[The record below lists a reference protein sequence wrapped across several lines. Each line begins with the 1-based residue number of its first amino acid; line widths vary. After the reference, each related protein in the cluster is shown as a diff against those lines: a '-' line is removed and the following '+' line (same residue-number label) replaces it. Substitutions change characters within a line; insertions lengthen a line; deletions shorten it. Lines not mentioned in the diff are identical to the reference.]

1 MGGGDIMSETV
12 GLDILE
18 STGEVDK
25 SQVNR
30 TMIEYTFLAIAFL
43 VITMMVPDDEST
55 FGILSALPAVF
66 LLSFIFYTKRILE
79 GLTLASLLAFFMA
92 HKMAFFSPMSE
103 TIAEVL
109 TDGDTQWLFIVCG
122 LMGSIIALIERGGG
136 ASAFGE
142 WVSKR
147 ARTRK
152 STLLWTWLLG
162 IAIFIDD
169 YLNSLTVGS
178 CMAPITDKHKVS
190 REKLAYIVD
199 STAAPVCVLIP
210 ISTWAV
216 YIASLL
222 EQAGAAPEGEGVRYF
237 IQTIP
242 YNVYG
247 WVAALIVPLVILGV
261 IPIFGP
267 MKKAEKRASEEGIL
281 APPGS
286 DKIDIHSGEK
296 VKTPSKPRVFNFFL
310 PILVLIGSTIYFDI
324 DMQLGVLSTV
334 AFIFLL
340 YIPQG
345 LMGPEE
351 FFDTCVVGIKQMLF
365 PLLMVILALTFA
377 NINEKIGF
385 LTYII
390 DTAKVYMTPEMLPL
404 VVFIVLGITEF
415 IMGLSWGM
423 YAIAIPIVIP
433 LATAVGANPVVA
445 VGAVCSAGVWGS
457 HICFYSDA
465 TILSSAASGCDNYRH
480 AITQMPYGFLG
491 AAITSVAFLLIG
503 FMGL

>member
-1 MGGGDIMSETV
+1 MSDIGNPS
-12 GLDILE
+12 LDIHE
-18 STGEVDK
+18 ISDAERRKTI
-25 SQVNR
+25 
-30 TMIEYTFLAIAFL
+30 IEYCTLAVIFCL
-43 VITMMVPDDEST
+43 VTVLVPAEVEN
-55 FGILSALPAVF
+55 FGAISAIPSIF
-66 LLSFIFYTKRILE
+66 LLGFIFYTKRILE
-79 GLTLASLLAFFMA
+79 GLTLACILAFLMGF
-92 HKMAFFSPMSE
+92 KTEFFSPMSD
-103 TIAEVL
+103 TIVEVL

-122 LMGSIIALIERGGG
+122 LMGSIIALIESSGG
-136 ASAFGE
+136 AAAFGQ
-142 WVSKR
+142 WVSQR
-147 ARTRK
+147 AKTRK

-162 IAIFIDD
+162 VLIFIDD
-169 YLNSLTVGS
+169 YLNCLTVGS

-222 EQAGAAPEGEGVRYF
+222 EQSGAAAEGEGIKYF

-242 YNVYG
+242 YNIYG
-247 WVAALIVPLVILGV
+247 WVAALLVPLVIMGIV
-261 IPIFGP
+261 PVFGP
-267 MKKAEKRASEEGIL
+267 MKKAERRATEEGIL

-286 DKIDIHSGEK
+286 DKIDIRGGQQLK
-296 VKTPSKPRVFNFFL
+296 QVINPKIVNFFL
-310 PILVLIGSTIYFDI
+310 PILFLIVSTIYFDI
-324 DMQLGVLSTV
+324 DMQLGVLATV
-334 AFIFLL
+334 AFTFLL

-351 FFDTCVVGIKQMLF
+351 FFDTCVVGIKHMLF
-365 PLLMVILALTFA
+365 PLLLVVLAFTFA
-377 NINEKIGF
+377 NVNEQIGF
-385 LTYII
+385 LTWVIE
-390 DTAKVYMTPEMLPL
+390 TAKVYMTPEMLPL
-404 VVFIVLGITEF
+404 IVFLVLGVTEF

-433 LATAVGANPVVA
+433 LAIAVGANPVVA

-480 AITQMPYGFLG
+480 AITQMPFGFLG
-491 AAITSVAFLLIG
+491 AIISALAFFFIG
-503 FMGL
+503 QMGF

>member
-1 MGGGDIMSETV
+1 MSDPTEIIV
-12 GLDILE
+12 EGREELLE
-18 STGEVDK
+18 PHVPMRRIIT
-25 SQVNR
+25 
-30 TMIEYTFLAIAFL
+30 EYIVLAIAFF
-43 VITMMVPDDEST
+43 VIVYFSPADTAE
-55 FGILSALPAVF
+55 FGAVSAIPSIF
-66 LLSFIFYTKRILE
+66 LLAFIFYTKRILE
-79 GLTLASLLAFFMA
+79 GLTLASLLGFL
-92 HKMAFFSPMSE
+92 MAFKLEFFGELNSSLVS
-103 TIAEVL
+103 VL
-109 TDGDTQWLFIVCG
+109 TNEDTQWLFIVCG

-136 ASAFGE
+136 AAAFGT

-147 ARTRK
+147 AKTRK
-152 STLLWTWLLG
+152 STLLWTWVLG
-162 IAIFIDD
+162 VAIFIDD

-216 YIASLL
+216 YIATLL
-222 EQAGAAPEGEGVRYF
+222 EQSGAAADGQGLQYF

-242 YNVYG
+242 YNLYG
-247 WVAALIVPLVILGV
+247 WIAVAIVPLVILGI
-261 IPIFGP
+261 IPEFGP
-267 MKKAEKRASEEGIL
+267 MKKAEQRAREQGIL

-286 DKIDIHSGEK
+286 DKIDIHSGENFK
-296 VKTPSKPRVFNFFL
+296 LPAKPKILNFFL
-310 PILVLIGSTIYFDI
+310 PIMVLIASTIYFDI
-324 DMQLGVLSTV
+324 DMQMGVLTTV
-334 AFIFLL
+334 AFMFLL

-345 LMGPEE
+345 IIGPEA
-351 FFDTCVVGIKQMLF
+351 FFDAVVTGVKNMLF
-365 PLLMVILALTFA
+365 PLMMVVLAFTFA
-377 NINEKIGF
+377 DINEKLGF
-385 LTYII
+385 LNYVI
-390 DTAKVYMTPEMLPL
+390 DSSQVFMTPEMLPF

-433 LATAVGANPVVA
+433 LSLAIGANPVVA

-480 AITQMPYGFLG
+480 AVTQMPYGFLG
-491 AAITSVAFLLIG
+491 AALTALGFLAIG
-503 FMGL
+503 FLGI

>member
-1 MGGGDIMSETV
+1 MSETIGMEV
-12 GLDILE
+12 VQPTEDI
-18 STGEVDK
+18 DK
-25 SQVNR
+25 STINR
-30 TMIEYTFLAIAFL
+30 TLIEYTFLAVAFL
-43 VITMMVPDDEST
+43 TITVLVPDDEST
-55 FGILSALPAVF
+55 LGVFSALPSIF

-92 HKMAFFSPMSE
+92 HKLDFFSPMSASL
-103 TIAEVL
+103 TEVL
-109 TDGDTQWLFIVCG
+109 TDDNTQWLFIVCG
-122 LMGSIIALIERGGG
+122 LMGSIIALIERAGG

-142 WVSKR
+142 WVAKR
-147 ARTRK
+147 AKTK
-152 STLLWTWLLG
+152 NSTLLWTWVLG
-162 IAIFIDD
+162 IVIFIDD

-178 CMAPITDKHKVS
+178 CMAPITDKYKVS

-216 YIASLL
+216 YIATLL
-222 EQAGAAPEGEGVRYF
+222 EQAGAAPEGEGVKYF

-242 YNVYG
+242 YNVYA
-247 WVAALIVPLVILGV
+247 WVAVLVVPLVILGI
-261 IPIFGP
+261 IPTFGP
-267 MKKAEKRASEEGIL
+267 MKEAERRASEDGIL

-286 DKIDIHSGEK
+286 DKIDIHSGQT
-296 VKTPSKPRVFNFFL
+296 VKQPSRPRVFNFFL
-310 PILVLIGSTIYFDI
+310 PLLVLVGSTIYFDI

-334 AFIFLL
+334 AFMFVL
-340 YIPQG
+340 YIFQG

-365 PLLMVILALTFA
+365 PLLMVVLALTFA

-385 LTYII
+385 LTYVI
-390 DTAKVYMTPEMLPL
+390 DTAKIYMTPEMMPFI
-404 VVFIVLGITEF
+404 VFLVLGITEF

-433 LATAVGANPVVA
+433 LAVAVGANPLVA

-480 AITQMPYGFLG
+480 AVTQMPYGFLG
-491 AAITSVAFLLIG
+491 AFITGIIFLVIG
-503 FMGL
+503 FMGI

>member
-1 MGGGDIMSETV
+1 MSETD
-12 GLDILE
+12 GAKNLE
-18 STGEVDK
+18 LIGDVDK
-25 SQVNR
+25 KEVKKSL
-30 TMIEYTFLAIAFL
+30 IEYTFMAIFFLAVTIL
-43 VITMMVPDDEST
+43 VPDDEKS
-55 FGILSALPAVF
+55 FGLVSALPAVF

-92 HKMAFFSPMSE
+92 YKLDFFVPLSE
-103 TIAEVL
+103 TLSEVL
-109 TDGDTQWLFIVCG
+109 TDGDTQWLIIVCG

-136 ASAFGE
+136 AAAFGE
-142 WVSKR
+142 WVSTR
-147 ARTRK
+147 AKTRK
-152 STLLWTWLLG
+152 STLLWTWMLG
-162 IAIFIDD
+162 LVIFIDD

-190 REKLAYIVD
+190 REQLAYIVD

-222 EQAGAAPEGEGVRYF
+222 EQAGVAAEGEGVKYF

-242 YNVYG
+242 YNVYA
-247 WVAALIVPLVILGV
+247 WVAVLIVPLVIIGI

-267 MKKAEKRASEEGIL
+267 MKAAEKRASEEGIL

-286 DKIDIHSGEK
+286 EKIDIHSGVPIK
-296 VKTPSKPRVFNFFL
+296 KPSKPKVLNFFL
-310 PILVLIGSTIYFDI
+310 PILFLVGSTIYFDI

-334 AFIFLL
+334 AFIFVL

-351 FFDTCVVGIKQMLF
+351 FFDTCIVGIKQMLF

-385 LTYII
+385 LTYVIE
-390 DTAKVYMTPEMLPL
+390 TAKVYMTPELLPL
-404 VVFIVLGITEF
+404 VLFIVLGITEF

-433 LATAVGANPVVA
+433 LAIAVGANPVVA
-445 VGAVCSAGVWGS
+445 IGAVCSAGVWGS

-465 TILSSAASGCDNYRH
+465 TILSSAATGCDNYRH
-480 AITQMPYGFLG
+480 AVTQMPYGFLG
-491 AAITSVAFLLIG
+491 AIITSIAFVIIG
-503 FMGL
+503 YMGF

>member
-1 MGGGDIMSETV
+1 MSETI
-12 GLDILE
+12 GLEVIP
-18 STGEVDK
+18 STGDIDK

-30 TMIEYTFLAIAFL
+30 TIIEYTFLAIAFL
-43 VITMMVPDDEST
+43 AITVLSPDDEST
-55 FGILSALPAVF
+55 FGFISALPAVF

-79 GLTLASLLAFFMA
+79 GLTLASLLAFFMTY
-92 HKMAFFSPMSE
+92 KMEFFTPMSE
-103 TIAEVL
+103 TLTEVL

-122 LMGSIIALIERGGG
+122 LMGSIIALVERGGG
-136 ASAFGE
+136 AAAFGD

-147 ARTRK
+147 AKTRK
-152 STLLWTWLLG
+152 STLMWTWLLG
-162 IAIFIDD
+162 LVIFIDD

-178 CMAPITDKHKVS
+178 CMAPVTDKFKVS

-222 EQAGAAPEGEGVRYF
+222 EQAGAAPEGEGIKFF

-242 YNVYG
+242 YNLYG
-247 WVAALIVPLVILGV
+247 WIAVLVVPLVILGI
-261 IPIFGP
+261 IPVFGP
-267 MKKAEKRASEEGIL
+267 MKEAERRASEDGIL

-286 DKIDIHSGEK
+286 DKIDIHSGAT
-296 VKTPSKPRVFNFFL
+296 VKKPSTPRIFNFFL
-310 PILVLIGSTIYFDI
+310 PIIFLICSTIYFDI

-334 AFIFLL
+334 AFMFLL

-351 FFDTCVVGIKQMLF
+351 FFDTCIVGIKQMLF
-365 PLLMVILALTFA
+365 PLLMVVLALTFA

-385 LTYII
+385 LTYVI
-390 DTAKVYMTPEMLPL
+390 DTAKVYMTPEMMPFII
-404 VVFIVLGITEF
+404 FIVLGITEF

-423 YAIAIPIVIP
+423 YAIAVPIVIP
-433 LATAVGANPVVA
+433 LAIAIGANPLVA
-445 VGAVCSAGVWGS
+445 IGAVCSAGVWGS

-465 TILSSAASGCDNYRH
+465 TILSSAATGCDNYRH
-480 AITQMPYGFLG
+480 AVTQMPYGFLG
-491 AAITSVAFLLIG
+491 ALLTGIGFLIIG
-503 FMGL
+503 FMGV

>member
-1 MGGGDIMSETV
+1 MQSTGDIE
-12 GLDILE
+12 
-18 STGEVDK
+18 K

-30 TMIEYTFLAIAFL
+30 TVIEYAFLAVAFLAIT
-43 VITMMVPDDEST
+43 IMVPDDEST
-55 FGILSALPAVF
+55 FGIISALPSIF

-92 HKMAFFSPMSE
+92 YKMEFFSPMSE
-103 TIAEVL
+103 TLSEVL

-136 ASAFGE
+136 AAAFGE
-142 WVSKR
+142 WVAKR
-147 ARTRK
+147 AKTRR
-152 STLLWTWLLG
+152 STLLWTWMLG
-162 IAIFIDD
+162 VVIFIDD

-222 EQAGAAPEGEGVRYF
+222 EQAGAAPEGEGVKYF

-247 WVAALIVPLVILGV
+247 WIAALIVPLVILGIV
-261 IPIFGP
+261 PVFGP

-296 VKTPSKPRVFNFFL
+296 VKTPRNPKVFNFFL
-310 PILVLIGSTIYFDI
+310 PIMVLVGSTIYFDI
-324 DMQLGVLSTV
+324 DMQLGVLTTV
-334 AFIFLL
+334 AFMFLL

-351 FFDTCVVGIKQMLF
+351 FFDTCIVGIKQMLF
-365 PLLMVILALTFA
+365 PLLMVVLALTFA

-385 LTYII
+385 LTYVIE
-390 DTAKVYMTPEMLPL
+390 TAKIYMTPELLPL
-404 VVFIVLGITEF
+404 IVFIVLGITEF

-433 LATAVGANPVVA
+433 LSIAVGANPVVA

-465 TILSSAASGCDNYRH
+465 TILSSAATGCDNYRH
-480 AITQMPYGFLG
+480 AMTQMPYGFLG
-491 AAITSVAFLLIG
+491 AFLTAIAFLVIG

>member
-1 MGGGDIMSETV
+1 M
-12 GLDILE
+12 
-18 STGEVDK
+18 
-25 SQVNR
+25 
-30 TMIEYTFLAIAFL
+30 
-43 VITMMVPDDEST
+43 PDDEST
-55 FGILSALPAVF
+55 FGIISALPAVF

-79 GLTLASLLAFFMA
+79 GLTLASLLAFLMA
-92 HKMAFFSPMSE
+92 HKLEFFAPMSE
-103 TIAEVL
+103 TLTEVL

-122 LMGSIIALIERGGG
+122 LMGSIIALVERGGG

-147 ARTRK
+147 AKTRK
-152 STLLWTWLLG
+152 STLMWTWFLG
-162 IAIFIDD
+162 LAIFIDD

-178 CMAPITDKHKVS
+178 CMAPITDKYKVS

-222 EQAGAAPEGEGVRYF
+222 EQSGAAPEGEGIKYF

-242 YNVYG
+242 YNIYG
-247 WVAALIVPLVILGV
+247 WVAVLVVPLVILGV
-261 IPIFGP
+261 FPIFGP
-267 MKKAEKRASEEGIL
+267 MKEAERRASEEGIL

-286 DKIDIHSGEK
+286 SKIDIHSGET
-296 VKTPSKPRVFNFFL
+296 VKQPKKPRIFNFFI
-310 PILVLIGSTIYFDI
+310 PIVFLIASTIYFDI

-334 AFIFLL
+334 AFMFLL

-351 FFDTCVVGIKQMLF
+351 FFDTCIVGIKQMLF
-365 PLLMVILALTFA
+365 PLLMVVLALTFA
-377 NINEKIGF
+377 NVNEKIGF
-385 LTYII
+385 LTYVI
-390 DTAKVYMTPEMLPL
+390 DTAKVYMTPALLPF

-423 YAIAIPIVIP
+423 YAIAIPIVVP
-433 LATAVGANPVVA
+433 LAIAVGANPFVA

-465 TILSSAASGCDNYRH
+465 TILSSAATGCDNYRH
-480 AITQMPYGFLG
+480 AVTQMPYGFFG
-491 AAITSVAFLLIG
+491 AIITSIG
-503 FMGL
+503 FLIIGYMGI

>member
-1 MGGGDIMSETV
+1 MSTIMP
-12 GLDILE
+12 E
-18 STGEVDK
+18 STPVVESLHSK
-25 SQVNR
+25 TNLHRSI
-30 TMIEYTFLAIAFL
+30 IEYLILFTGFLLIGYF
-43 VITMMVPDDEST
+43 VPDDEAAL
-55 FGILSALPAVF
+55 GALSALPSIF
-66 LLSFIFYTKRILE
+66 LLAFIFYTKRILE
-79 GLTLASLLAFFMA
+79 GLTLAALLAFVMA
-92 HKMAFFSPMSE
+92 HKAAFFGPLNE
-103 TIAEVL
+103 TLTEVL

-122 LMGSIIALIERGGG
+122 LMGSIIALMEKAGG
-136 ASAFGE
+136 AAAFGE

-147 ARTRK
+147 AKTRK

-162 IAIFIDD
+162 IVIFIDD

-190 REKLAYIVD
+190 REQLAYIVD

-222 EQAGAAPEGEGVRYF
+222 EQANAVPEGEGMKMF

-247 WVAALIVPLVILGV
+247 WVAALIVPLVILGFLPV
-261 IPIFGP
+261 FGP
-267 MKKAEKRASEEGIL
+267 MKAAEKRAQETGVL

-286 DKIDIHSGEK
+286 AKIDIKGGQKAEITA
-296 VKTPSKPRVFNFFL
+296 TPRIINFFL
-310 PILVLIGSTIYFDI
+310 PIIVLVASTIYFDI
-324 DMQLGVLSTV
+324 DMQMGVLTTV
-334 AFIFLL
+334 GFMFVL
-340 YIPQG
+340 YVFQG
-345 LMGPEE
+345 VMEPEE
-351 FFDTCVVGIKQMLF
+351 FFDCCVVGIKHMLF

-377 NINEKIGF
+377 NVNEKIGF
-385 LTYII
+385 LAYVIE
-390 DTAKVYMTPEMLPL
+390 TAKTFMTPAMLPA

-433 LATAVGANPVVA
+433 LAVSIGANPVVA
-445 VGAVCSAGVWGS
+445 VGAVCSAGVFGS

-465 TILSSAASGCDNYRH
+465 TILSSAATGCDNYRH
-480 AITQMPYGFLG
+480 AVTQMPFGFLG
-491 AAITSVAFLLIG
+491 AAITLVAFLVIG
-503 FMGL
+503 AMGF

>member
-1 MGGGDIMSETV
+1 MSETV
-12 GLDILE
+12 SLEAIQSSRDI
-18 STGEVDK
+18 DK

-30 TMIEYTFLAIAFL
+30 TVIEYAFLAVAFLAIT
-43 VITMMVPDDEST
+43 IIVPEDEST
-55 FGILSALPAVF
+55 FGIISALPSIF

-92 HKMAFFSPMSE
+92 HKMAFFSPLSE
-103 TIAEVL
+103 TLTEVL
-109 TDGDTQWLFIVCG
+109 TDGDTQWLFIVCS

-136 ASAFGE
+136 AAAFGD
-142 WVSKR
+142 WVAKR
-147 ARTRK
+147 AKTRK
-152 STLLWTWLLG
+152 STLMWTWLLG
-162 IAIFIDD
+162 VTIFIDD

-178 CMAPITDKHKVS
+178 CMAPITDKYKVS

-222 EQAGAAPEGEGVRYF
+222 EQAGAAPEGEGVKYF

-247 WVAALIVPLVILGV
+247 WIAALIVPLVILGI
-261 IPIFGP
+261 IPVFGP
-267 MKKAEKRASEEGIL
+267 MKKAEKRAWEEGVL

-286 DKIDIHSGEK
+286 EKIDIHSGAK
-296 VKTPSKPRVFNFFL
+296 VKTPQKPKVFNFFL
-310 PILVLIGSTIYFDI
+310 PIFVLVGSTIYFDI
-324 DMQLGVLSTV
+324 DMQLGVLTTV
-334 AFIFLL
+334 GFMFLL

-351 FFDTCVVGIKQMLF
+351 FFDTCIVGIKQMLF
-365 PLLMVILALTFA
+365 PLLMVVLALTFA
-377 NINEKIGF
+377 NVNEKIGF
-385 LTYII
+385 LTYVIE
-390 DTAKVYMTPEMLPL
+390 TAKVYMTPELLPL

-433 LATAVGANPVVA
+433 LAVAVGANPFVA

-465 TILSSAASGCDNYRH
+465 TILSSAATGCDNYRH
-480 AITQMPYGFLG
+480 AVTQMPYGFLG
-491 AAITSVAFLLIG
+491 AFLTAIIFLVIG
-503 FMGL
+503 FMGV